1 MNAATSNG
9 FSRFVLCR
17 YLSDGGLEAIA
28 ARLHLVTATPGQD
41 ICVQGE
47 EASSMFILEE
57 GAVAVVLHD
66 KLESIIHAPAVLSQ
80 GAVFGECLSL
90 YKERPRGFR

>member
-57 GAVAVVLHD
+57 GAVAVVLHPHLHLLD
-66 KLESIIHAPAVLSQ
+66 YR
-80 GAVFGECLSL
+80 
-90 YKERPRGFR
+90 YKILLNYIFNF